1 MSTDHADLT
10 HRHRVVVIG
19 GGFGGL
25 RAVKAL
31 EHEPVEITLIDKT
44 NQHLFQPL
52 LYQVATGVLSS
63 GQIAP
68 ALRAMFRKQR
78 NVRVLLGVVDHIDL
92 EQHTVRMI
100 ADEVQEIPYDTLIVA
115 TGATHSYFG
124 HAEWSKIAP
133 GMKSLDDARRVRT
146 RILGAF
152 EIAEQKT
159 DPAEQ
164 EAWLTFAVV
173 GAGPTGVE
181 LAGQIALLA
190 HRVLKDDY
198 RNIDPSNARVLLLDA
213 TPHVLGTYPQSLSN
227 RAAGDLRH
235 LGVEV
240 ELSAPVTEIDLGG
253 LTIGSGEQ
261 ARHVAARTVI
271 WAAGVKASPLAALLG
286 LQSGADVDRAGRVH
300 VNPDLTLPGHPEVF
314 AIGDMI
320 TLPDVPGT
328 AQPAIQ
334 EGKYAAKVVRARLTD
349 KPAPPPFHYL
359 DLGSMAVIGRTRA
372 VADLFGKI
380 RLGGFPAFLIWGVVH
395 LANLVGWGNRYEAVA
410 RWGWTILA
418 RNRREREIS
427 LVSLVSDEAALRELE
442 EMRSGGTTAQ
452 PAADQPAQTADQ
464 PS

>member
-1 MSTDHADLT
+1 MSTGQTNLD

-19 GGFGGL
+19 GGFGGV

-31 EHEPVEITLIDKT
+31 ENEPIDITLIDKD

-52 LYQVATGVLSS
+52 LYQVATGVLSA

-68 ALRAMFRKQR
+68 ALRSMFRKQR
-78 NVRVLLGVVDHIDL
+78 NVRVLLGVVDHVDL
-92 EQHTVRMI
+92 EQRTVRMI
-100 ADEVQEIPYDTLIVA
+100 ADDVKEIPYDTLIVA

-124 HAEWSKIAP
+124 HDEWAQIAP

-152 EIAEQKT
+152 EIAEQND
-159 DPAEQ
+159 DPEEQ
-164 EAWLTFAVV
+164 HAWLTFVVV

-198 RNIDPSNARVLLLDA
+198 RNIDPSTARVLLLDGE
-213 TPHVLGTYPQSLSN
+213 PHVLGPYPESLSE
-227 RAAGDLRH
+227 RAANDLRH

-240 ELSAPVTEIDLGG
+240 VLDALVTKIDLNGV
-253 LTIGSGEQ
+253 TIGSGEN
-261 ARHVAARTVI
+261 ARHVEARTVL
-271 WAAGVKASPLAALLG
+271 WAAGVKASPLAQLLG
-286 LQSGADVDRAGRVH
+286 KQSGAEVDRVGRVH
-300 VNPDLTLPGHPEVF
+300 VNADLTLPGHPEVF

-334 EGKYAAKVVRARLTD
+334 EGKYAAKVIRARLTGR
-349 KPAPPPFHYL
+349 PAPPPFHYR

-395 LANLVGWGNRYEAVA
+395 LAYLVGWGNRYEAVA

-427 LVSLVSDEAALRELE
+427 IVSLVSDEAALRELE
-442 EMRSGGTTAQ
+442 EMRSEGTAQ
-452 PAADQPAQTADQ
+452 PAGAVDQ